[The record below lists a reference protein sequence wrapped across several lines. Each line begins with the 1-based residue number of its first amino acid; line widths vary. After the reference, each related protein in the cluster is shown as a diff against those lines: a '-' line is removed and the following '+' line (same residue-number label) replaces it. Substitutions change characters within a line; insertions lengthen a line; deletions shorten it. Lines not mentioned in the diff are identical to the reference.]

1 MRGSA
6 RLGDV
11 VSGKCSGPGHAGNLE
26 TTGRIVTA
34 SSDIIANDRSVA
46 RIGDKVQLDCS
57 GSHMAVIVTS
67 SPDVTSNRLHARL
80 GDKVAGDGI
89 TFDGEIVTASPDVFV
104 N

>member
-6 RLGDV
+6 RLGDQV
-11 VSGKCSGPGHAGNLE
+11 AGECRGPGHGTVQ

-34 SSDIIANDRSVA
+34 SSDVIVNDRAVA
-46 RIGDKVQLDCS
+46 RIGDKVQLECPLA
-57 GSHMAVIVTS
+57 HMAVIVTS

-80 GDKVAGDGI
+80 GDKVAGEGSVN
-89 TFDGEIVTASPDVFV
+89 FDGEIVTASPDVFV